1 MCTVYIYLN
10 MSNNKN
16 QVIGFFFP
24 LAVAIFNGHQNSTFY
39 VKSSLSPDDQF
50 LVSGSSDEAAY
61 IWKVSCQTSFTN
73 RRLKYSYKYFFLD
86 E

>member
-1 MCTVYIYLN
+1 MYTVCVYLN
-10 MSNNKN
+10 TGNNKN
-16 QVIGFFFP
+16 QVILFFPP

-61 IWKVSCQTSFTN
+61 IWKVSCQTSLTK
-73 RRLKYSYKYFFLD
+73 RLKRLKCSYKYFF
-86 E
+86 